1 MRFIFSSLLLLISI
15 ISYSAPISFSHNGET
30 MELELQ
36 YNNPDDI
43 KLHISYETSQ
53 DINTIYFWLNERI
66 GLKQNYIYVKCV
78 NGDSGYI
85 NITEEHYNKIAYNL
99 HSVSIGNKWK
109 LITKN
114 ESYIV
119 REYFVEQQI
128 LYYAKQYQQYKKET
142 EQTLFRLQKE
152 NNRLEGVIKN
162 LEISNQYYQ
171 TELKNLKEK
180 YNDCLNNNVTTNTND
195 DRVSTYNSSPSYTY
209 ERTTESERVYPPR
222 GSNGKPMYKY
232 KYKYW
237 RNGKWRYRY

>member
-1 MRFIFSSLLLLISI
+1 MLISF
-15 ISYSAPISFSHNGET
+15 ISYSTPISFSHNGET
-30 MELELQ
+30 MELELH
-36 YNNPDDI
+36 YNNPNDI
-43 KLHISYETSQ
+43 KLRISYESLQ
-53 DINTIYFWLNERI
+53 DINIIYFWLNERI

-109 LITKN
+109 LINKN
-114 ESYIV
+114 KSHIV

-128 LYYAKQYQQYKKET
+128 LYYAEQYQQYKKET
-142 EQTLFRLQKE
+142 EQTLCKLQKE
-152 NNRLEGVIKN
+152 NDRLEGVIKN
-162 LEISNQYYQ
+162 LEISNKYYQ

-180 YNDCLNNNVTTNTND
+180 YDDCINNNVTSSNNSESTT
-195 DRVSTYNSSPSYTY
+195 STYHSSPSYTY